1 MRGSFGYC
9 FCIFYIEFLFFDVS
23 IFEKELLNVYI
34 FYLYIFEDWGVVIY
48 GGGVLDKDG
57 QSSIFF
63 LFKFSV
69 LYGRVVN
76 EIVRCKFY
84 DWILGWCNFN
94 LGYEYLD

>member
-1 MRGSFGYC
+1 MRNGYGNWLVSNICRLWLEDLEMRGSFGYC

-57 QSSIFF
+57 
-63 LFKFSV
+63 
-69 LYGRVVN
+69 
-76 EIVRCKFY
+76 
-84 DWILGWCNFN
+84 
-94 LGYEYLD
+94 